1 MKKFFLTLSFL
12 NILWAQFSDPA
23 KFTVNIEDVNQGEVA
38 IVDVSAELDFT
49 WRIYAVYDVPEGPSS
64 TKFII
69 ESDIVNKSGKVI
81 EPEPIEKFDEGF
93 DNITKYHEG
102 TPQFSI
108 PLELKDNLPN
118 GTYNIDVI
126 IDYQV
131 CNNSLCYPPNLITKT
146 ATFDIKS
153 GPIRS
158 DFVFENFDFDKDS
171 ILAIADNNIS
181 SFLILAMTMGFLAL
195 LTPCVFPMIPITIS
209 FFLKRGEDKNTSP
222 VKGALV
228 YMFGIIMT
236 FTLLGMLLAIFL
248 GASGATQLA
257 SNPYVNLFIAF
268 LFIYFAFSLF
278 GFYEIEL
285 PQSLKRFSLQREN
298 SEGYAGILFM
308 ALTFTLTSFT
318 CTVAFMGLI
327 LVAASQGQWFWPII
341 GMLIFS
347 LAFASPFF
355 FLALF
360 PHYLTK
366 MPQSGGWLNSVKVI
380 MGFLEIAAAFKFI
393 SNTDL
398 VWQWDIFTYEAVLTC
413 WAIIMALCAFY
424 ILGYIRFKNDS
435 KVTFSYQRE
444 LLIGVIGLL
453 IVLYYQWSWITFPSS
468 AKELVSYWGMMNT
481 YIPLFY
487 IGAVMAVYGL
497 KSYGRIL
504 VSIIFLF
511 LSLYLLSG
519 NFGYNI
525 NGTIESYLPP
535 KKIKSNLKW
544 INSLDDAFIIAN
556 EENKNIFID
565 FTGVTCTNCRWME
578 TNIFSINSVEELM
591 SEYVLVSLYTDAG
604 EGYLEKREYQINR
617 FETAALPYY
626 VILDSNDKVLS
637 EFPGLT
643 RNVEEFKNFLKT
655 GLNN

>member
-1 MKKFFLTLSFL
+1 MKKIIP
-12 NILWAQFSDPA
+12 ILAYFSILFGQQFSDPVEF
-23 KFTVNIEDVNQGEVA
+23 KFSIDNTNQGEVVVLEVEA
-38 IVDVSAELDFT
+38 NIEDE
-49 WRIYAVYDVPEGPSS
+49 WHIYAIYDVPEGPKP
-64 TKFII
+64 TVIRI
-69 ESDIVNKSGKVI
+69 ESDQIVKIGRII
-81 EPEPIEKFDEGF
+81 EPDPIVTYDEGF

-102 TPQFSI
+102 NPIFRVPI
-108 PLELKDNLPN
+108 
-118 GTYNIDVI
+118 I
-126 IDYQV
+126 IDKNLSNGVYSFDVTVEYQV
-131 CNNSLCYPPNLITKT
+131 CTGNLCYPPNEYIDNISFTLQSGTIREDFKT
-146 ATFDIKS
+146 DK
-153 GPIRS
+153 
-158 DFVFENFDFDKDS
+158 FDFSKDS
-171 ILAIADNNIS
+171 ILDITDNKIG
-181 SFLILAMTMGFLAL
+181 SFLLLALSMGFLAL

-228 YMFGIIMT
+228 YMLGIVMT

-366 MPQSGGWLNSVKVI
+366 MPQSGGWLNSVKVT

-398 VWQWDIFTYEAVLTC
+398 VWQWDIFTYEVVLTC
-413 WAIIMALCAFY
+413 WAIIMALCAVY

-435 KVTFSYQRE
+435 KVAFSYQRS
-444 LLIGVIGLL
+444 LLSI
-453 IVLYYQWSWITFPSS
+453 
-468 AKELVSYWGMMNT
+468 
-481 YIPLFY
+481 LF
-487 IGAVMAVYGL
+487 L
-497 KSYGRIL
+497 S
-504 VSIIFLF
+504 

-535 KKIKSNLKW
+535 KKVKSNLNW
-544 INSLDDAFIIAN
+544 IHSLDNAFIIAN
-556 EENKNIFID
+556 EEDKKIFID

-578 TNIFSINSVEELM
+578 TNVFAEQSVEDLM
-591 SEYVLVSLYTDAG
+591 SQFTLVSLYTDAG
-604 EGYLEKREYQINR
+604 DNYLEKRDYQISR
-617 FETAALPYY
+617 FKTAALPYY
-626 VILDSNDKVLS
+626 VILDKNDLVID
-637 EFPGLT
+637 EFPGMT
-643 RNVEEFKNFLKT
+643 RDIEQFKNFLEK
-655 GLNN
+655 GLN

>member
-1 MKKFFLTLSFL
+1 MKKIIP
-12 NILWAQFSDPA
+12 ILAYFSILLGQQFSDPVEF
-23 KFTVNIEDVNQGEVA
+23 KFSIDNTNQGEVVVLEVEA
-38 IVDVSAELDFT
+38 SIEDE
-49 WRIYAVYDVPEGPSS
+49 WHIYAIYDVPEGPKS
-64 TKFII
+64 TVIRI
-69 ESDIVNKSGKVI
+69 ESDQIVKIGRVI
-81 EPEPIEKFDEGF
+81 EPDPIVTYDEGF

-102 TPQFSI
+102 NPIFRVPI
-108 PLELKDNLPN
+108 
-118 GTYNIDVI
+118 I
-126 IDYQV
+126 IDKNLSNGVYSFDATVEYQV
-131 CNNSLCYPPNLITKT
+131 CTGNLCYPPNEYSDNISFTLQSGTIREDFKT
-146 ATFDIKS
+146 DK
-153 GPIRS
+153 
-158 DFVFENFDFDKDS
+158 FDFSKDS
-171 ILAIADNNIS
+171 ILGITDNKIG
-181 SFLILAMTMGFLAL
+181 SFLLLALSMGFLAL

-222 VKGALV
+222 IKGALV
-228 YMFGIIMT
+228 YMLGIVMT

-366 MPQSGGWLNSVKVI
+366 MPQSGGWLNSVKVT

-398 VWQWDIFTYEAVLTC
+398 VWQWDIFTYEVVLTC
-413 WAIIMALCAFY
+413 WAIIMALCAVY

-435 KVTFSYQRE
+435 KVAFSYQRS
-444 LLIGVIGLL
+444 
-453 IVLYYQWSWITFPSS
+453 VL
-468 AKELVSYWGMMNT
+468 
-481 YIPLFY
+481 
-487 IGAVMAVYGL
+487 
-497 KSYGRIL
+497 
-504 VSIIFLF
+504 SISF
-511 LSLYLLSG
+511 LSLSFYLLSG

-535 KKIKSNLKW
+535 KKVKSNLNW
-544 INSLDDAFIIAN
+544 IHSLDDAFIIAN
-556 EENKNIFID
+556 EENKKIFID

-578 TNIFSINSVEELM
+578 TNVFAEQSVEDIM
-591 SEYVLVSLYTDAG
+591 SQFILVSLYTDAG
-604 EGYLEKREYQINR
+604 DNYLEKRDYQISR
-617 FETAALPYY
+617 FKTAALPYY
-626 VILDSNDKVLS
+626 VILDKNDLVID
-637 EFPGLT
+637 EFPGMT
-643 RNVEEFKNFLKT
+643 RDIEQFKAFLEN
-655 GLNN
+655 GLN

>member
-1 MKKFFLTLSFL
+1 MKKIIP
-12 NILWAQFSDPA
+12 ILAYFSILFGQQFSDPVEF
-23 KFTVNIEDVNQGEVA
+23 KFSIDNTNQGEVVVLEVEA
-38 IVDVSAELDFT
+38 NIEDE
-49 WRIYAVYDVPEGPSS
+49 WHIYAIYDVPEGPKP
-64 TKFII
+64 TVIRI
-69 ESDIVNKSGKVI
+69 ESDQIVKIGRII
-81 EPEPIEKFDEGF
+81 EPDPIVTYDEGF

-102 TPQFSI
+102 NPIFRVPI
-108 PLELKDNLPN
+108 
-118 GTYNIDVI
+118 I
-126 IDYQV
+126 IDKNLSNGVYSFDVTVEYQV
-131 CNNSLCYPPNLITKT
+131 CTGNLCYPPNEYIDNISFTLQ
-146 ATFDIKS
+146 S
-153 GPIRS
+153 GTIR
-158 DFVFENFDFDKDS
+158 ENFKTDKFDFSKDS
-171 ILAIADNNIS
+171 ILDITDNKIG
-181 SFLILAMTMGFLAL
+181 SFLLLALSMGFLAL

-228 YMFGIIMT
+228 YMLGIVMT

-366 MPQSGGWLNSVKVI
+366 MPQSGGWLNSVKVT

-398 VWQWDIFTYEAVLTC
+398 VWQWDIFTYEVVLTC
-413 WAIIMALCAFY
+413 WAIIMALCAVY

-435 KVTFSYQRE
+435 KVAFSYQRS
-444 LLIGVIGLL
+444 LLSI
-453 IVLYYQWSWITFPSS
+453 
-468 AKELVSYWGMMNT
+468 
-481 YIPLFY
+481 LF
-487 IGAVMAVYGL
+487 L
-497 KSYGRIL
+497 S
-504 VSIIFLF
+504 

-535 KKIKSNLKW
+535 KKVKSNLNW
-544 INSLDDAFIIAN
+544 IHSLDNAFIIAN
-556 EENKNIFID
+556 EENKKIFID

-578 TNIFSINSVEELM
+578 TNVFAEQSVEDIM
-591 SEYVLVSLYTDAG
+591 SQFILVSLYTDAG
-604 EGYLEKREYQINR
+604 DNYLEKRDYQISR
-617 FETAALPYY
+617 FKTAALPYY
-626 VILDSNDKVLS
+626 VILDKNDLVID
-637 EFPGLT
+637 EFPGMT
-643 RNVEEFKNFLKT
+643 RDIEQFKAFLEN
-655 GLNN
+655 GLN

>member
-1 MKKFFLTLSFL
+1 MKKIIP
-12 NILWAQFSDPA
+12 ILAYFSILLGQQFSDPVEF
-23 KFTVNIEDVNQGEVA
+23 KFSIDNTNQGEVVVLEVEA
-38 IVDVSAELDFT
+38 SIEDE
-49 WRIYAVYDVPEGPSS
+49 WHIYAIYDVPEGPKS
-64 TKFII
+64 TVIRI
-69 ESDIVNKSGKVI
+69 ESDQIVKIGRVI
-81 EPEPIEKFDEGF
+81 EPDPIVTYDEGF

-102 TPQFSI
+102 NPIFRVPI
-108 PLELKDNLPN
+108 
-118 GTYNIDVI
+118 I
-126 IDYQV
+126 IDKNLSNGVYSFDATVEYQV
-131 CNNSLCYPPNLITKT
+131 CTGNLCYPPNEYSDNISFTLQSGTIREDFKT
-146 ATFDIKS
+146 DK
-153 GPIRS
+153 
-158 DFVFENFDFDKDS
+158 FDFSKDS
-171 ILAIADNNIS
+171 ILGITDNKIG
-181 SFLILAMTMGFLAL
+181 SFLLLALSMGFLAL

-222 VKGALV
+222 IKGALV
-228 YMFGIIMT
+228 YMLGIVMT

-366 MPQSGGWLNSVKVI
+366 MPQSGGWLNSVKVT

-398 VWQWDIFTYEAVLTC
+398 VWQWDIFTYEVVLTC
-413 WAIIMALCAFY
+413 WAIIMALCAVY

-435 KVTFSYQRE
+435 KVAFSYQRS
-444 LLIGVIGLL
+444 
-453 IVLYYQWSWITFPSS
+453 VLSI
-468 AKELVSYWGMMNT
+468 
-481 YIPLFY
+481 LF
-487 IGAVMAVYGL
+487 L
-497 KSYGRIL
+497 S
-504 VSIIFLF
+504 

-535 KKIKSNLKW
+535 KKVKSNLNW
-544 INSLDDAFIIAN
+544 IHSLDDAFIIAN
-556 EENKNIFID
+556 EENKKIFID

-578 TNIFSINSVEELM
+578 TNVFAEQSVEDIM
-591 SEYVLVSLYTDAG
+591 SQFILVSLYTDAG
-604 EGYLEKREYQINR
+604 DNYLEKRDYQISR
-617 FETAALPYY
+617 FKTAALPYY
-626 VILDSNDKVLS
+626 VILDKNDLVID
-637 EFPGLT
+637 EFPGMT
-643 RNVEEFKNFLKT
+643 RDIEQFKAFLEN
-655 GLNN
+655 GLN

>member
-23 KFTVNIEDVNQGEVA
+23 QFTVNIDDVNQGEVA
-38 IVDVSAELDFT
+38 IVDVNAELDFK

-69 ESDIVNKSGKVI
+69 ESDIVNKSGRVI

-93 DNITKYHEG
+93 GNITKYHEG

-108 PLELKDNLPN
+108 PLELKNNLPN

-131 CNNSLCYPPNLITKT
+131 CNNSLCYPPNQITKT
-146 ATFDIKS
+146 ASFDIKS

-181 SFLILAMTMGFLAL
+181 SFLILAMTMGFFAL

-285 PQSLKRFSLQREN
+285 PESFKRFSLQREN

-355 FLALF
+355 LLALF

-398 VWQWDIFTYEAVLTC
+398 VWQWDIFTYEVVLTC
-413 WAIIMALCAFY
+413 WSIIMALCAFY
-424 ILGYIRFKNDS
+424 ILGFIRFKNDS
-435 KVTFSYQRE
+435 KVVFSYQKLNSFPISIQHYILKF
-444 LLIGVIGLL
+444 LLSI
-453 IVLYYQWSWITFPSS
+453 
-468 AKELVSYWGMMNT
+468 
-481 YIPLFY
+481 LF
-487 IGAVMAVYGL
+487 L
-497 KSYGRIL
+497 N
-504 VSIIFLF
+504 

-519 NFGYNI
+519 SFGYNI
-525 NGTIESYLPP
+525 NGNIESYLPP
-535 KKIKSNLKW
+535 KKVKSNLNW

-556 EENKNIFID
+556 EENKKIFID

-617 FETAALPYY
+617 FKTAALPYY

-643 RNVEEFKNFLKT
+643 RNVEEFKDFLKT

>member
-23 KFTVNIEDVNQGEVA
+23 QFTVNIDDVNQGEVA
-38 IVDVSAELDFT
+38 IIDVNAELDFT

-69 ESDIVNKSGKVI
+69 ESDIVNKSGRVI

-93 DNITKYHEG
+93 GNITKYHEG

-108 PLELKDNLPN
+108 PLELKDDLPN
-118 GTYNIDVI
+118 GTYSVDVI

-131 CNNSLCYPPNLITKT
+131 CNNSLCYPPNQITKT

-181 SFLILAMTMGFLAL
+181 SFLVLAMSMGFLAL

-209 FFLKRGEDKNTSP
+209 FFMHRSENTNSSP
-222 VKGALV
+222 VKSATV
-228 YMFGIIMT
+228 YMLGIVLT
-236 FTLLGMLLAIFL
+236 FTFLGMMLAILL
-248 GASGATQLA
+248 GASGANQLA
-257 SNPYVNLFIAF
+257 ANPIVNMFIAF
-268 LFIYFAFSLF
+268 LFIYFAMSLF
-278 GFYEIEL
+278 GFYEIEI
-285 PQSLKRFSLQREN
+285 PESLRRLSLQKEN
-298 SEGYAGILFM
+298 SEGYVGILFM

-318 CTVAFMGLI
+318 CTVQFMGLI
-327 LVAASQGQWFWPII
+327 LVAASQGEWFWPII

-366 MPQSGGWLNSVKVI
+366 LPQSGGWLNSVKVV
-380 MGFLEIAAAFKFI
+380 MGFLELAAAFKFI

-398 VWQWDIFTYEAVLTC
+398 VWNWNIFTYEVVLYL
-413 WAIIMALCAFY
+413 WALIMLLTGLY
-424 ILGYIRFKNDS
+424 IFGLIKFKNDS
-435 KVTFSYQRE
+435 PVTFSIQRS
-444 LLIGVIGLL
+444 LFALAFIFFG
-453 IVLYYQWSWITFPSS
+453 
-468 AKELVSYWGMMNT
+468 T
-481 YIPLFY
+481 YL
-487 IGAVMAVYGL
+487 AA
-497 KSYGRIL
+497 
-504 VSIIFLF
+504 
-511 LSLYLLSG
+511 G
-519 NFGYNI
+519 NHGYDI
-525 NGTIESYLPP
+525 NGNIKSYLPP
-535 KKIKSNLKW
+535 KKYQSNLVW
-544 INSLDDAFIIAN
+544 NNNLDDAFIIAA
-556 EENKNIFID
+556 EQNKNIFID

-643 RNVEEFKNFLKT
+643 RNVEEFKDFLKT

>member
-1 MKKFFLTLSFL
+1 MKKIIP
-12 NILWAQFSDPA
+12 ILAYFSILFGQQFSDPVEF
-23 KFTVNIEDVNQGEVA
+23 KFSIDNTNQGEVVVLEVEA
-38 IVDVSAELDFT
+38 NIEDE
-49 WRIYAVYDVPEGPSS
+49 WHIYAIYDVPEGPKP
-64 TKFII
+64 TVIRI
-69 ESDIVNKSGKVI
+69 ESDQIVKIGRII
-81 EPEPIEKFDEGF
+81 EPDPIVTYDEGF

-102 TPQFSI
+102 NPIFRVPI
-108 PLELKDNLPN
+108 
-118 GTYNIDVI
+118 I
-126 IDYQV
+126 IDKNLSNGVYSFDVTVEYQV
-131 CNNSLCYPPNLITKT
+131 CTGNLCYPPNEYIDNISFTLQSGTIREDFKT
-146 ATFDIKS
+146 DK
-153 GPIRS
+153 
-158 DFVFENFDFDKDS
+158 FDFSKDS
-171 ILAIADNNIS
+171 ILDITDNKIG
-181 SFLILAMTMGFLAL
+181 SFLLLALSMGFLAL

-228 YMFGIIMT
+228 YMLGIVMT

-366 MPQSGGWLNSVKVI
+366 MPQSGGWLNSVKVT

-398 VWQWDIFTYEAVLTC
+398 VWQWDIFTYEVVLTC
-413 WAIIMALCAFY
+413 WAIIMALCAVY

-435 KVTFSYQRE
+435 KVAFSYQRS
-444 LLIGVIGLL
+444 LLSI
-453 IVLYYQWSWITFPSS
+453 
-468 AKELVSYWGMMNT
+468 
-481 YIPLFY
+481 LF
-487 IGAVMAVYGL
+487 L
-497 KSYGRIL
+497 S
-504 VSIIFLF
+504 

-535 KKIKSNLKW
+535 KKVKSNLNW
-544 INSLDDAFIIAN
+544 IHSLDNAFIIAN
-556 EENKNIFID
+556 EENKKIFID

-578 TNIFSINSVEELM
+578 TNVFAEQSVEDIM
-591 SEYVLVSLYTDAG
+591 SQFILVSLYTDAG
-604 EGYLEKREYQINR
+604 DNYLEKRDYQISR
-617 FETAALPYY
+617 FKTAALPYY
-626 VILDSNDKVLS
+626 VILDKNDLVID
-637 EFPGLT
+637 EFPGMT
-643 RNVEEFKNFLKT
+643 RDIEQFKAFLEN
-655 GLNN
+655 GLN

>member
-23 KFTVNIEDVNQGEVA
+23 QFTVNIDDVNQGEVA
-38 IVDVSAELDFT
+38 IIDVNAELDFT

-69 ESDIVNKSGKVI
+69 ESDIVNKSGRVI

-93 DNITKYHEG
+93 GNITKYHEG

-108 PLELKDNLPN
+108 PLELKDDLPN
-118 GTYNIDVI
+118 GTYNVDVI

-131 CNNSLCYPPNLITKT
+131 CNNSLCYPPNQITKT

-181 SFLILAMTMGFLAL
+181 SFLVLAMSMGFLAL

-209 FFLKRGEDKNTSP
+209 FFMHRSENTNSSP
-222 VKGALV
+222 VKSATV
-228 YMFGIIMT
+228 YMLGIVLT
-236 FTLLGMLLAIFL
+236 FTFLGMMLAILL
-248 GASGATQLA
+248 GASGANQLA
-257 SNPYVNLFIAF
+257 ANPIVNMFIAF
-268 LFIYFAFSLF
+268 LFIYFAMSLF
-278 GFYEIEL
+278 GFYEIEI
-285 PQSLKRFSLQREN
+285 PESLRRLSLQKEN
-298 SEGYAGILFM
+298 SEGYVGILFM

-318 CTVAFMGLI
+318 CTVQFMGLI
-327 LVAASQGQWFWPII
+327 LVAASHGEWFWPII

-366 MPQSGGWLNSVKVI
+366 LPQSGGWLNSVKVV
-380 MGFLEIAAAFKFI
+380 MGFLELAAAFKFI

-398 VWQWDIFTYEAVLTC
+398 VWNWNIFTYEVVLYL
-413 WAIIMALCAFY
+413 WALIMLLTGLY
-424 ILGYIRFKNDS
+424 IFGLIKFKNDS
-435 KVTFSYQRE
+435 PVTFSIQRS
-444 LLIGVIGLL
+444 LFALAFIFFG
-453 IVLYYQWSWITFPSS
+453 
-468 AKELVSYWGMMNT
+468 T
-481 YIPLFY
+481 YL
-487 IGAVMAVYGL
+487 AA
-497 KSYGRIL
+497 
-504 VSIIFLF
+504 
-511 LSLYLLSG
+511 G
-519 NFGYNI
+519 NHGYDI
-525 NGTIESYLPP
+525 NGNIKSYLPP
-535 KKIKSNLKW
+535 KKYQSNLVW
-544 INSLDDAFIIAN
+544 NNNLDDAFIIAA
-556 EENKNIFID
+556 EQNKNIFID

-643 RNVEEFKNFLKT
+643 RNVEEFKDFLKT

>member
-1 MKKFFLTLSFL
+1 MKKIIP
-12 NILWAQFSDPA
+12 ILAYFSILFGQFSDPVEF
-23 KFTVNIEDVNQGEVA
+23 KFNIDSANQGEVVVLEVQA
-38 IVDVSAELDFT
+38 NIEDE
-49 WRIYAVYDVPEGPSS
+49 WHIYAIYDVPEGPKPTVIQVKSDQIVK
-64 TKFII
+64 TGRII
-69 ESDIVNKSGKVI
+69 EPDPIVTY
-81 EPEPIEKFDEGF
+81 DEGF

-102 TPQFSI
+102 NPIFRVPI
-108 PLELKDNLPN
+108 VIDKNLSN
-118 GTYNIDVI
+118 GVYSFDVTVE
-126 IDYQV
+126 YQV
-131 CNNSLCYPPNLITKT
+131 CTGNLCYPPNEYSDNVSFTLQSGTIREDFKT
-146 ATFDIKS
+146 DK
-153 GPIRS
+153 
-158 DFVFENFDFDKDS
+158 FDFSKDS
-171 ILAIADNNIS
+171 ILDIADNKIG
-181 SFLILAMTMGFLAL
+181 SFLLLALSMGFLAL

-228 YMFGIIMT
+228 YMLGIVMT

-366 MPQSGGWLNSVKVI
+366 MPQSGGWLNSVKVT

-398 VWQWDIFTYEAVLTC
+398 VWQWDIFTYEVVLTC
-413 WAIIMALCAFY
+413 WAIIMALCAVY

-435 KVTFSYQRE
+435 KVAFSYQRS
-444 LLIGVIGLL
+444 LL
-453 IVLYYQWSWITFPSS
+453 
-468 AKELVSYWGMMNT
+468 
-481 YIPLFY
+481 
-487 IGAVMAVYGL
+487 
-497 KSYGRIL
+497 
-504 VSIIFLF
+504 SILF
-511 LSLYLLSG
+511 LSLSFYLLSG

-535 KKIKSNLKW
+535 KKMKSNLNW
-544 INSLDDAFIIAN
+544 IHSLDNAFIIAN
-556 EENKNIFID
+556 EEDKKIFID

-578 TNIFSINSVEELM
+578 TNVFAEKSVEDLM
-591 SEYVLVSLYTDAG
+591 SQFILVSLYTDAG
-604 EGYLEKREYQINR
+604 DNYLEKRDYQISR
-617 FETAALPYY
+617 FKTAALPYY
-626 VILDSNDKVLS
+626 VILDKNDLVID
-637 EFPGLT
+637 EFPGMT
-643 RNVEEFKNFLKT
+643 RDIEQFKAFLEK
-655 GLNN
+655 GLN

>member
-23 KFTVNIEDVNQGEVA
+23 QFTVNIEDVNQGEVA
-38 IVDVSAELDFT
+38 IIDVSAELDFT

-69 ESDIVNKSGKVI
+69 ESDIVNKSGRII
-81 EPEPIEKFDEGF
+81 EPEPTEKFDEGF
-93 DNITKYHEG
+93 GNITKYHEG

-108 PLELKDNLPN
+108 PLELKDDLPN
-118 GTYNIDVI
+118 GTYSVDVI

-131 CNNSLCYPPNLITKT
+131 CNNSLCYPPNQITKT

-181 SFLILAMTMGFLAL
+181 SFLVLAMSMGFLAL

-209 FFLKRGEDKNTSP
+209 FFMHRSENTNSSP
-222 VKGALV
+222 VKSATV
-228 YMFGIIMT
+228 YMLGIVLT
-236 FTLLGMLLAIFL
+236 FTFLGMILAILL
-248 GASGATQLA
+248 GASGANQLA
-257 SNPYVNLFIAF
+257 ANPIVNMLIAF
-268 LFIYFAFSLF
+268 LFIYFAMSLF
-278 GFYEIEL
+278 GFYEIEI
-285 PQSLKRFSLQREN
+285 PESLRRLSLQKEN
-298 SEGYAGILFM
+298 SEGYVGILFM

-318 CTVAFMGLI
+318 CTVQFMGLI
-327 LVAASQGQWFWPII
+327 LVAASQGEWFWPII

-366 MPQSGGWLNSVKVI
+366 LPQSGGWLNSVKVV
-380 MGFLEIAAAFKFI
+380 MGFLELAAAFKFI

-398 VWQWDIFTYEAVLTC
+398 VWNWNIFTYEVVLYL
-413 WAIIMALCAFY
+413 WALIMLLTGLY
-424 ILGYIRFKNDS
+424 IFGLIKFKNDS
-435 KVTFSYQRE
+435 PVTFSIQRS
-444 LLIGVIGLL
+444 LFALAFIFFG
-453 IVLYYQWSWITFPSS
+453 
-468 AKELVSYWGMMNT
+468 T
-481 YIPLFY
+481 YL
-487 IGAVMAVYGL
+487 AA
-497 KSYGRIL
+497 
-504 VSIIFLF
+504 
-511 LSLYLLSG
+511 G
-519 NFGYNI
+519 NHGYDI
-525 NGTIESYLPP
+525 NGNIKSYLPP
-535 KKIKSNLKW
+535 KKYQSNLVW
-544 INSLDDAFIIAN
+544 NNNLDDAFIIAA
-556 EENKNIFID
+556 EQNKNIFID

-643 RNVEEFKNFLKT
+643 RNVEEFKDFLKT

>member
-23 KFTVNIEDVNQGEVA
+23 QFTVSIDDVNQGEVA
-38 IVDVSAELDFT
+38 IIDVNAELDFT

-69 ESDIVNKSGKVI
+69 ESDIVNKSGRII

-93 DNITKYHEG
+93 GNITKYHEG
-102 TPQFSI
+102 TPKFSI
-108 PLELKDNLPN
+108 PLELKDDLPN
-118 GTYNIDVI
+118 GVYNVDVI

-131 CNNSLCYPPNLITKT
+131 CNNSLCYPPNQITKT
-146 ATFDIKS
+146 ATFSIKS

-158 DFVFENFDFDKDS
+158 DFVFENFDFDKES

-181 SFLILAMTMGFLAL
+181 SFLILAMSMGFLAL

-209 FFLKRGEDKNTSP
+209 FFMHRSENTNSSP
-222 VKGALV
+222 VKSATV
-228 YMFGIIMT
+228 YMLGIVLT
-236 FTLLGMLLAIFL
+236 FTFLGMMLAILL
-248 GASGATQLA
+248 GASGANQLA
-257 SNPYVNLFIAF
+257 ANPIVNMFIAF
-268 LFIYFAFSLF
+268 LFIYFAMSLF
-278 GFYEIEL
+278 GFYEIEI
-285 PQSLKRFSLQREN
+285 PESLRRLSLQKEN
-298 SEGYAGILFM
+298 SEGYVGILFM

-318 CTVAFMGLI
+318 CTVQFMGLI
-327 LVAASQGQWFWPII
+327 LVAASQGEWFWPII

-366 MPQSGGWLNSVKVI
+366 LPQSGGWLNSVKVV
-380 MGFLEIAAAFKFI
+380 MGFLELAAAFKFI

-398 VWQWDIFTYEAVLTC
+398 VWNWNIFTYEVVLYL
-413 WAIIMALCAFY
+413 WALIMLLTGLY
-424 ILGYIRFKNDS
+424 IFGLIKFKNDS
-435 KVTFSYQRE
+435 PVTFSIQRS
-444 LLIGVIGLL
+444 LFALSFILFG
-453 IVLYYQWSWITFPSS
+453 
-468 AKELVSYWGMMNT
+468 T
-481 YIPLFY
+481 YL
-487 IGAVMAVYGL
+487 AA
-497 KSYGRIL
+497 
-504 VSIIFLF
+504 
-511 LSLYLLSG
+511 G
-519 NFGYNI
+519 NHGFDI
-525 NGTIESYLPP
+525 NGNIKSYLPP
-535 KKIKSNLKW
+535 KKYQSNLVW
-544 INSLDDAFIIAN
+544 NNNLDDVFIIAK
-556 EENKNIFID
+556 EQNKNIFID

-626 VILDSNDKVLS
+626 VILDNNDKVLS

-643 RNVEEFKNFLKT
+643 RNVEEFKDFLKT

>member
-23 KFTVNIEDVNQGEVA
+23 KFTVNIDDVNQGEVA
-38 IVDVSAELDFT
+38 IIDVNAELDFT

-69 ESDIVNKSGKVI
+69 ESDIVNKSGRVI

-93 DNITKYHEG
+93 GNITKYHEG

-108 PLELKDNLPN
+108 PLELKDDLPN
-118 GTYNIDVI
+118 GTYSIDVI

-131 CNNSLCYPPNLITKT
+131 CNNSLCYPPNQITKT

-181 SFLILAMTMGFLAL
+181 SFLVLAMSMGFLAL

-209 FFLKRGEDKNTSP
+209 FFMHRSENTNSSP
-222 VKGALV
+222 VKSATV
-228 YMFGIIMT
+228 YMLGIVLT
-236 FTLLGMLLAIFL
+236 FTFLGMMLAILL
-248 GASGATQLA
+248 GASGANQLA
-257 SNPYVNLFIAF
+257 ANPIVNMFIAF
-268 LFIYFAFSLF
+268 LFIYFAMSLF
-278 GFYEIEL
+278 GFYEIEI
-285 PQSLKRFSLQREN
+285 PESLRRLSLQKEN
-298 SEGYAGILFM
+298 SEGYVGILFM

-318 CTVAFMGLI
+318 CTVQFMGLI
-327 LVAASQGQWFWPII
+327 LVAASQGEWFWPII

-366 MPQSGGWLNSVKVI
+366 LPQSGGWLNSVKVV
-380 MGFLEIAAAFKFI
+380 MGFLELAAAFKFI

-398 VWQWDIFTYEAVLTC
+398 VWNWNIFTYEVVLYL
-413 WAIIMALCAFY
+413 WALIMLLTGLY
-424 ILGYIRFKNDS
+424 IFGLIKFKNDS
-435 KVTFSYQRE
+435 PVTFSIQRS
-444 LLIGVIGLL
+444 LFALAFIFFG
-453 IVLYYQWSWITFPSS
+453 
-468 AKELVSYWGMMNT
+468 T
-481 YIPLFY
+481 YL
-487 IGAVMAVYGL
+487 AA
-497 KSYGRIL
+497 
-504 VSIIFLF
+504 
-511 LSLYLLSG
+511 G
-519 NFGYNI
+519 NHGYDI
-525 NGTIESYLPP
+525 NGNIKSYLPP
-535 KKIKSNLKW
+535 KKYQSNLVW
-544 INSLDDAFIIAN
+544 NNNLDDAFIIAA
-556 EENKNIFID
+556 EQNKNIFID

-643 RNVEEFKNFLKT
+643 RNVEEFKDFLKT

>member
-23 KFTVNIEDVNQGEVA
+23 QFSVNIDDVNQGEVA
-38 IVDVSAELDFT
+38 IIDVNAELDFT

-69 ESDIVNKSGKVI
+69 ESDIVNKSGRVI

-93 DNITKYHEG
+93 GNITKYHEG

-118 GTYNIDVI
+118 GTYNVDVI

-131 CNNSLCYPPNLITKT
+131 CNNSLCYPPNQITKT

-181 SFLILAMTMGFLAL
+181 SFLVLAMSMGFLAL

-209 FFLKRGEDKNTSP
+209 FFMHRSENTNSSP
-222 VKGALV
+222 VKSATV
-228 YMFGIIMT
+228 YMLGIVLT
-236 FTLLGMLLAIFL
+236 FTFLGMMLAILL
-248 GASGATQLA
+248 GASGANQLA
-257 SNPYVNLFIAF
+257 ANPIVNMFIAF
-268 LFIYFAFSLF
+268 LFIYFAMSLF
-278 GFYEIEL
+278 GFYEIEI
-285 PQSLKRFSLQREN
+285 PESLRRLSLQKEN
-298 SEGYAGILFM
+298 SEGYVGILFM

-318 CTVAFMGLI
+318 CTVQFMGLI
-327 LVAASQGQWFWPII
+327 LVAASQGEWFWPII

-366 MPQSGGWLNSVKVI
+366 LPQSGGWLNSVKVV
-380 MGFLEIAAAFKFI
+380 MGFLELAAAFKFI

-398 VWQWDIFTYEAVLTC
+398 VWNWNIFTYEVVLYL
-413 WAIIMALCAFY
+413 WALIMLLTGLY
-424 ILGYIRFKNDS
+424 IFGLIKFKNDS
-435 KVTFSYQRE
+435 PVTFSIQRS
-444 LLIGVIGLL
+444 LFALAFIFFG
-453 IVLYYQWSWITFPSS
+453 
-468 AKELVSYWGMMNT
+468 T
-481 YIPLFY
+481 YL
-487 IGAVMAVYGL
+487 AA
-497 KSYGRIL
+497 
-504 VSIIFLF
+504 
-511 LSLYLLSG
+511 G
-519 NFGYNI
+519 NHGYDI
-525 NGTIESYLPP
+525 NGNIKSYLPP
-535 KKIKSNLKW
+535 KKYQSNLVW
-544 INSLDDAFIIAN
+544 NNNLDDAFIIAA
-556 EENKNIFID
+556 EQNKNIFID

>member
-1 MKKFFLTLSFL
+1 MKKIIP
-12 NILWAQFSDPA
+12 ILAYFSILLGQQFSDPVEF
-23 KFTVNIEDVNQGEVA
+23 KFSIDNTNQGEVVVLEVEA
-38 IVDVSAELDFT
+38 NIEDE
-49 WRIYAVYDVPEGPSS
+49 WHIYAIYDVPEGPKP
-64 TKFII
+64 TVIRI
-69 ESDIVNKSGKVI
+69 ESDQIVKIGRII
-81 EPEPIEKFDEGF
+81 EPDPIVTYDEGF

-102 TPQFSI
+102 NPIFRVPI
-108 PLELKDNLPN
+108 
-118 GTYNIDVI
+118 I
-126 IDYQV
+126 IDKNLSNGVYSFDVTVEYQV
-131 CNNSLCYPPNLITKT
+131 CTGNLCYPPNEYSDNISFTLQSGTIREDFKT
-146 ATFDIKS
+146 DK
-153 GPIRS
+153 
-158 DFVFENFDFDKDS
+158 FDFSKDS
-171 ILAIADNNIS
+171 ILGITDNKIG
-181 SFLILAMTMGFLAL
+181 SFLLLALSMGFLAL

-222 VKGALV
+222 IKGALV
-228 YMFGIIMT
+228 YMLGIVMT

-366 MPQSGGWLNSVKVI
+366 MPQSGGWLNSVKVT

-398 VWQWDIFTYEAVLTC
+398 VWQWDIFTYEVVLTC
-413 WAIIMALCAFY
+413 WAIIMALCAVY

-435 KVTFSYQRE
+435 KVAFSYQRS
-444 LLIGVIGLL
+444 LL
-453 IVLYYQWSWITFPSS
+453 
-468 AKELVSYWGMMNT
+468 
-481 YIPLFY
+481 
-487 IGAVMAVYGL
+487 
-497 KSYGRIL
+497 
-504 VSIIFLF
+504 SILF
-511 LSLYLLSG
+511 LSLSFYLLSG

-535 KKIKSNLKW
+535 KKVKSNLNW
-544 INSLDDAFIIAN
+544 IHSLDDAFIIAN
-556 EENKNIFID
+556 EENKKIFID

-578 TNIFSINSVEELM
+578 TNVFAEQSVEDIM
-591 SEYVLVSLYTDAG
+591 SQFILVSLYTDAG
-604 EGYLEKREYQINR
+604 DNYLEKRDYQISR
-617 FETAALPYY
+617 FKTAALPYY
-626 VILDSNDKVLS
+626 VILDKNDLVID
-637 EFPGLT
+637 EFPGMT
-643 RNVEEFKNFLKT
+643 RDIEQFKTFLEN
-655 GLNN
+655 GLN

>member
-23 KFTVNIEDVNQGEVA
+23 QFTVSIDDVNQGEVA
-38 IVDVSAELDFT
+38 IIDVNAELDFT

-69 ESDIVNKSGKVI
+69 ESDIVNKSGRII

-93 DNITKYHEG
+93 GNITKYHEG
-102 TPQFSI
+102 TPKFSI
-108 PLELKDNLPN
+108 PLELKDDLPN
-118 GTYNIDVI
+118 GIYNVDVI

-131 CNNSLCYPPNLITKT
+131 CNNSLCYPPNQITKT
-146 ATFDIKS
+146 ATFSIKS

-158 DFVFENFDFDKDS
+158 DFVFENFDFDKES

-181 SFLILAMTMGFLAL
+181 SFLILAMSMGFLAL

-209 FFLKRGEDKNTSP
+209 FFMHRSENTNSSP
-222 VKGALV
+222 AKSATV
-228 YMFGIIMT
+228 YMLGIVLT
-236 FTLLGMLLAIFL
+236 FTFLGMMLAILL
-248 GASGATQLA
+248 GASGANQLA
-257 SNPYVNLFIAF
+257 ANPIVNMFIAF
-268 LFIYFAFSLF
+268 LFIYFAMSLF
-278 GFYEIEL
+278 GFYEIEI
-285 PQSLKRFSLQREN
+285 PESLRRLSLQKEN
-298 SEGYAGILFM
+298 SEGYVGILFM

-318 CTVAFMGLI
+318 CTVQFMGLI
-327 LVAASQGQWFWPII
+327 LVAASQGEWFWPII

-366 MPQSGGWLNSVKVI
+366 LPQSGGWLNSVKVV
-380 MGFLEIAAAFKFI
+380 MGFLELAAAFKFI

-398 VWQWDIFTYEAVLTC
+398 VWNWNIFTYEVVLYL
-413 WAIIMALCAFY
+413 WALIMLLTGLY
-424 ILGYIRFKNDS
+424 IFGLIKFKNDS
-435 KVTFSYQRE
+435 PVTFSIQRS
-444 LLIGVIGLL
+444 LFALSFILFG
-453 IVLYYQWSWITFPSS
+453 
-468 AKELVSYWGMMNT
+468 T
-481 YIPLFY
+481 YL
-487 IGAVMAVYGL
+487 AA
-497 KSYGRIL
+497 
-504 VSIIFLF
+504 
-511 LSLYLLSG
+511 G
-519 NFGYNI
+519 NHGYDI
-525 NGTIESYLPP
+525 NGNIKSYLPP
-535 KKIKSNLKW
+535 KKYQSNLVW
-544 INSLDDAFIIAN
+544 NNNLDDAFIIAK
-556 EENKNIFID
+556 EQNKNIFID

-626 VILDSNDKVLS
+626 VILDNNDKVLS

-643 RNVEEFKNFLKT
+643 RNVEEFKDFLKT

>member
-1 MKKFFLTLSFL
+1 MKKIIP
-12 NILWAQFSDPA
+12 ILAYFSILLGQQFSDPVEF
-23 KFTVNIEDVNQGEVA
+23 KFSIDNTNQGEVVVLEVQA
-38 IVDVSAELDFT
+38 SIEDE
-49 WRIYAVYDVPEGPSS
+49 WHIYAIYDVPEGPKS
-64 TKFII
+64 TVIRI
-69 ESDIVNKSGKVI
+69 ESDQIVKIGRVI
-81 EPEPIEKFDEGF
+81 EPDPIVTYDEGF

-102 TPQFSI
+102 NPIFRVPI
-108 PLELKDNLPN
+108 
-118 GTYNIDVI
+118 I
-126 IDYQV
+126 IDKNLSNGVYSFDATVEYQV
-131 CNNSLCYPPNLITKT
+131 CTGNLCYPPNEYSDNISFTLQSGTIREDFKT
-146 ATFDIKS
+146 DK
-153 GPIRS
+153 
-158 DFVFENFDFDKDS
+158 FDFSKDS
-171 ILAIADNNIS
+171 ILGITDNKIG
-181 SFLILAMTMGFLAL
+181 SFLLLALSMGFLAL

-222 VKGALV
+222 IKGALV
-228 YMFGIIMT
+228 YMFGIVMT

-366 MPQSGGWLNSVKVI
+366 MPQSGGWLNSVKVT

-398 VWQWDIFTYEAVLTC
+398 VWQWDIFTYEVVLTC
-413 WAIIMALCAFY
+413 WAIIMALCAVY

-435 KVTFSYQRE
+435 KVAFSYQRS
-444 LLIGVIGLL
+444 
-453 IVLYYQWSWITFPSS
+453 VL
-468 AKELVSYWGMMNT
+468 
-481 YIPLFY
+481 
-487 IGAVMAVYGL
+487 
-497 KSYGRIL
+497 
-504 VSIIFLF
+504 SILF
-511 LSLYLLSG
+511 LSLSFYLLSG

-535 KKIKSNLKW
+535 KKVKSNLNW
-544 INSLDDAFIIAN
+544 IHSLDDAFIIAN
-556 EENKNIFID
+556 EENKKIFID

-578 TNIFSINSVEELM
+578 TNVFAEQSVEDIM
-591 SEYVLVSLYTDAG
+591 SQFILVSLYTDAG
-604 EGYLEKREYQINR
+604 DNYLEKRDYQISQ
-617 FETAALPYY
+617 FKTAALPYY
-626 VILDSNDKVLS
+626 VILDKNDLVID
-637 EFPGLT
+637 EFPGMT
-643 RNVEEFKNFLKT
+643 RDIEQFKAFLEN
-655 GLNN
+655 GLN

>member
-1 MKKFFLTLSFL
+1 MKKIIP
-12 NILWAQFSDPA
+12 ILAYFSILFGQFSDPA
-23 KFTVNIEDVNQGEVA
+23 EFKFNIDSANQGEVVVLEVQA
-38 IVDVSAELDFT
+38 NIEDE
-49 WRIYAVYDVPEGPSS
+49 WHIYAIYDVPEGPKPTVIQVKSDQIVK
-64 TKFII
+64 TGRII
-69 ESDIVNKSGKVI
+69 EPDPIVTY
-81 EPEPIEKFDEGF
+81 DEGF

-102 TPQFSI
+102 NPIFRVPI
-108 PLELKDNLPN
+108 VIDKNLSN
-118 GTYNIDVI
+118 GVYSFDVTVE
-126 IDYQV
+126 YQV
-131 CNNSLCYPPNLITKT
+131 CTGNLCYPPNEYSDNVSFTLQSGTIREDFKT
-146 ATFDIKS
+146 DK
-153 GPIRS
+153 
-158 DFVFENFDFDKDS
+158 FDFSKDS
-171 ILAIADNNIS
+171 ILDIADNKIG
-181 SFLILAMTMGFLAL
+181 SFLLLALSMGFLAL

-228 YMFGIIMT
+228 YMLGIVMT

-366 MPQSGGWLNSVKVI
+366 MPQSGGWLNSVKVT

-398 VWQWDIFTYEAVLTC
+398 VWQWDIFTYEVVLTC
-413 WAIIMALCAFY
+413 WAIIMALCAVY

-435 KVTFSYQRE
+435 KVAFSYQRS
-444 LLIGVIGLL
+444 LL
-453 IVLYYQWSWITFPSS
+453 
-468 AKELVSYWGMMNT
+468 
-481 YIPLFY
+481 
-487 IGAVMAVYGL
+487 
-497 KSYGRIL
+497 
-504 VSIIFLF
+504 SILF
-511 LSLYLLSG
+511 LSLSFYLLSG

-535 KKIKSNLKW
+535 KKMKSNLNW
-544 INSLDDAFIIAN
+544 IHSLDNAFIIAN
-556 EENKNIFID
+556 EEDKKIFID

-578 TNIFSINSVEELM
+578 TNVFAEQSVEDIM
-591 SEYVLVSLYTDAG
+591 SQFILVSLYTDAG
-604 EGYLEKREYQINR
+604 DNYLEKRDYQISR
-617 FETAALPYY
+617 FKTAALPYY
-626 VILDSNDKVLS
+626 VILDKNDLVID
-637 EFPGLT
+637 EFPGMT
-643 RNVEEFKNFLKT
+643 RDIEQFKAFLEK
-655 GLNN
+655 GLN

>member
-1 MKKFFLTLSFL
+1 MKKIIPIIAYFS
-12 NILWAQFSDPA
+12 ILFGQFSDPA
-23 KFTVNIEDVNQGEVA
+23 EFKFNINNANQGEVVVLEVEA
-38 IVDVSAELDFT
+38 NIEDE
-49 WRIYAVYDVPEGPSS
+49 WHIYAIYDVPEGPKP
-64 TKFII
+64 TVIRI
-69 ESDIVNKSGKVI
+69 ESDQIVKTGRII
-81 EPEPIEKFDEGF
+81 EPDPIVTYDEGF

-102 TPQFSI
+102 KPIFRVPI
-108 PLELKDNLPN
+108 
-118 GTYNIDVI
+118 I
-126 IDYQV
+126 IDKNLSNGAYSFDVTVEYQV
-131 CNNSLCYPPNLITKT
+131 CTGNLCYPPNEYSDNVSFTLQSGTIREDFKT
-146 ATFDIKS
+146 DK
-153 GPIRS
+153 
-158 DFVFENFDFDKDS
+158 FDFSKDS
-171 ILAIADNNIS
+171 ILDIADNKIG
-181 SFLILAMTMGFLAL
+181 SFLLLALSMGFLAL

-228 YMFGIIMT
+228 YMLGIVMT

-366 MPQSGGWLNSVKVI
+366 MPQSGGWLNSVKVT

-398 VWQWDIFTYEAVLTC
+398 VWQWDIFTYEVVLTC
-413 WAIIMALCAFY
+413 WAIIMALCAVY

-435 KVTFSYQRE
+435 RVAFSYQR
-444 LLIGVIGLL
+444 GLL
-453 IVLYYQWSWITFPSS
+453 
-468 AKELVSYWGMMNT
+468 
-481 YIPLFY
+481 
-487 IGAVMAVYGL
+487 
-497 KSYGRIL
+497 
-504 VSIIFLF
+504 SILF
-511 LSLYLLSG
+511 LSLSFYLLSG

-535 KKIKSNLKW
+535 KKMKSNLNW
-544 INSLDDAFIIAN
+544 IHSLDNAFIIAN
-556 EENKNIFID
+556 EEDKKIFID

-578 TNIFSINSVEELM
+578 TNVFAEQSVEDLM
-591 SEYVLVSLYTDAG
+591 SQFILVSLYTDAG
-604 EGYLEKREYQINR
+604 DNYLEKRDYQISR
-617 FETAALPYY
+617 FKTAALPYY
-626 VILDSNDKVLS
+626 VILDKNDLVID
-637 EFPGLT
+637 EFPGMT
-643 RNVEEFKNFLKT
+643 RDIEQFKTFLEK
-655 GLNN
+655 GLN

>member
-1 MKKFFLTLSFL
+1 MKKIIPVLAYFS
-12 NILWAQFSDPA
+12 ILFGQFSDPVEF
-23 KFTVNIEDVNQGEVA
+23 KFNINNTNQGEVVVLEVKA
-38 IVDVSAELDFT
+38 SIEDE
-49 WRIYAVYDVPEGPSS
+49 WHIYAIYDVPEGPKP
-64 TKFII
+64 TVIRI
-69 ESDIVNKSGKVI
+69 ESDEIVKTGRVI
-81 EPEPIEKFDEGF
+81 EPDPIVTYDEGF

-102 TPQFSI
+102 NPVFRVPI
-108 PLELKDNLPN
+108 
-118 GTYNIDVI
+118 I
-126 IDYQV
+126 IDKNLSNGVYSFDVAIEYQV
-131 CNNSLCYPPNLITKT
+131 CTGNLCYPPNEYSNNVSFTLQSGTIREDFKT
-146 ATFDIKS
+146 DKFDLS
-153 GPIRS
+153 
-158 DFVFENFDFDKDS
+158 KDS
-171 ILAIADNNIS
+171 ILDIADNKIG
-181 SFLILAMTMGFLAL
+181 SFLLLALSMGFLAL

-228 YMFGIIMT
+228 YMLGIVMT
-236 FTLLGMLLAIFL
+236 FTLLGMLLAVFL

-347 LAFASPFF
+347 LSFASPFF

-366 MPQSGGWLNSVKVI
+366 MPQSGGWLNSVKVT

-398 VWQWDIFTYEAVLTC
+398 VWQWDIFTYEVVLGC
-413 WAIIMALCAFY
+413 WAIIMALCAVY

-435 KVTFSYQRE
+435 KVTFSYKRS
-444 LLIGVIGLL
+444 LL
-453 IVLYYQWSWITFPSS
+453 
-468 AKELVSYWGMMNT
+468 
-481 YIPLFY
+481 
-487 IGAVMAVYGL
+487 
-497 KSYGRIL
+497 
-504 VSIIFLF
+504 SILF
-511 LSLYLLSG
+511 LSLSFYLLSG

-535 KKIKSNLKW
+535 KKMKSNLNW
-544 INSLDDAFIIAN
+544 IHSLDNAFIIAN
-556 EENKNIFID
+556 EEDKKIFID

-578 TNIFSINSVEELM
+578 TNVFSEKSVEDIM
-591 SEYVLVSLYTDAG
+591 SQFILVSLYTDAG
-604 EGYLEKREYQINR
+604 DNYLEKRDYQISR
-617 FETAALPYY
+617 FKTAALPYY
-626 VILDSNDKVLS
+626 VILDKNDLVID
-637 EFPGLT
+637 EFPGMT
-643 RNVEEFKNFLKT
+643 RDIEQFKAFLEK
-655 GLNN
+655 GLD

>member
-12 NILWAQFSDPA
+12 NIIWAQFSDPA
-23 KFTVNIEDVNQGEVA
+23 QFTVSIDDVNQGEVA
-38 IVDVSAELDFT
+38 IIDVNAELDFT

-69 ESDIVNKSGKVI
+69 ESDIVNKSGRII

-93 DNITKYHEG
+93 GNITKYHEG
-102 TPQFSI
+102 TPKFSI
-108 PLELKDNLPN
+108 PLELKDDLPN
-118 GTYNIDVI
+118 GIYNVDVI

-131 CNNSLCYPPNLITKT
+131 CNNSLCYPPNQITKT
-146 ATFDIKS
+146 ATFSVKS

-158 DFVFENFDFDKDS
+158 DFVFENFDFDKES

-181 SFLILAMTMGFLAL
+181 SFLILAMSMGFLAL

-209 FFLKRGEDKNTSP
+209 FFMHRSENTNSSP
-222 VKGALV
+222 VKSATV
-228 YMFGIIMT
+228 YMLGIVLT
-236 FTLLGMLLAIFL
+236 FTFLGMMLAILL
-248 GASGATQLA
+248 GASGANQLA
-257 SNPYVNLFIAF
+257 ANPIVNMFIAF
-268 LFIYFAFSLF
+268 LFIYFAMSLF
-278 GFYEIEL
+278 GFYEIEI
-285 PQSLKRFSLQREN
+285 PESLRRLSLQKEN
-298 SEGYAGILFM
+298 SEGYVGILFM

-318 CTVAFMGLI
+318 CTVQFMGLI
-327 LVAASQGQWFWPII
+327 LVAASQGEWFWPII

-366 MPQSGGWLNSVKVI
+366 LPQSGGWLNSVKVV
-380 MGFLEIAAAFKFI
+380 MGFLELAAAFKFI

-398 VWQWDIFTYEAVLTC
+398 VWNWNIFTYEVVLYL
-413 WAIIMALCAFY
+413 WALIMLLTGLY
-424 ILGYIRFKNDS
+424 IFGLIKFKNDS
-435 KVTFSYQRE
+435 PVTFSIQRS
-444 LLIGVIGLL
+444 LFALSFIFFG
-453 IVLYYQWSWITFPSS
+453 
-468 AKELVSYWGMMNT
+468 T
-481 YIPLFY
+481 YL
-487 IGAVMAVYGL
+487 AA
-497 KSYGRIL
+497 
-504 VSIIFLF
+504 
-511 LSLYLLSG
+511 G
-519 NFGYNI
+519 NHGYDI
-525 NGTIESYLPP
+525 NGNIKSYLPP
-535 KKIKSNLKW
+535 KKYQSNLVW
-544 INSLDDAFIIAN
+544 NNNLDDAFIIAK
-556 EENKNIFID
+556 EQNKNIFID

-626 VILDSNDKVLS
+626 AILDNNDKVLS

-643 RNVEEFKNFLKT
+643 RNVEEFKDFLKK

>member
-1 MKKFFLTLSFL
+1 MKKIIP
-12 NILWAQFSDPA
+12 ILAYFSILLGQQFSDPVEF
-23 KFTVNIEDVNQGEVA
+23 KFSIDNTNQGEVVVLEVEA
-38 IVDVSAELDFT
+38 NIEDE
-49 WRIYAVYDVPEGPSS
+49 WHIYAIYDVPEGPKP
-64 TKFII
+64 TVIRI
-69 ESDIVNKSGKVI
+69 ESDQIVKIGRII
-81 EPEPIEKFDEGF
+81 EPDPIVTYDEGF

-102 TPQFSI
+102 NPIFRVPI
-108 PLELKDNLPN
+108 
-118 GTYNIDVI
+118 I
-126 IDYQV
+126 IDKNLSNGVYSFDVTVEYQV
-131 CNNSLCYPPNLITKT
+131 CTGNLCYPPNEYIDNISFTLQSGTIREDFKT
-146 ATFDIKS
+146 DK
-153 GPIRS
+153 
-158 DFVFENFDFDKDS
+158 FDFSKDS
-171 ILAIADNNIS
+171 ILDITDNKIG
-181 SFLILAMTMGFLAL
+181 SFLLLALSMGFLAL

-228 YMFGIIMT
+228 YMLGIVMT

-366 MPQSGGWLNSVKVI
+366 MPQSGGWLNSVKVT

-398 VWQWDIFTYEAVLTC
+398 VWQWDIFTYEVVLTC
-413 WAIIMALCAFY
+413 WAIIMALCAVY

-435 KVTFSYQRE
+435 KVAFSYQRS
-444 LLIGVIGLL
+444 LL
-453 IVLYYQWSWITFPSS
+453 
-468 AKELVSYWGMMNT
+468 
-481 YIPLFY
+481 
-487 IGAVMAVYGL
+487 
-497 KSYGRIL
+497 
-504 VSIIFLF
+504 SILF
-511 LSLYLLSG
+511 LSLSFYLLSG

-535 KKIKSNLKW
+535 KKVKSNLNW
-544 INSLDDAFIIAN
+544 IHSLDDAFIIAN
-556 EENKNIFID
+556 EENKKIFID

-578 TNIFSINSVEELM
+578 TNVFAEQSVEDIM
-591 SEYVLVSLYTDAG
+591 SQFILVSLYTDAG
-604 EGYLEKREYQINR
+604 DNYLEKRDYQISR
-617 FETAALPYY
+617 FKTAALPYY
-626 VILDSNDKVLS
+626 VILDKNDLVID
-637 EFPGLT
+637 EFPGMT
-643 RNVEEFKNFLKT
+643 RDIEQFKAFLEN
-655 GLNN
+655 GLN

>member
-1 MKKFFLTLSFL
+1 MKKIIP
-12 NILWAQFSDPA
+12 ILAYFSILLGQFSDPVEF
-23 KFTVNIEDVNQGEVA
+23 KFSIDNTNQGEVVVLEVEA
-38 IVDVSAELDFT
+38 SIEDE
-49 WRIYAVYDVPEGPSS
+49 WHIYAIYDVPEGPKP
-64 TKFII
+64 TVIRI
-69 ESDIVNKSGKVI
+69 ESEKIVKTGRVI
-81 EPEPIEKFDEGF
+81 EPDPIVTYDEGF

-102 TPQFSI
+102 NPIFRV
-108 PLELKDNLPN
+108 P
-118 GTYNIDVI
+118 VI
-126 IDYQV
+126 IDKNLSNGVYSFDATVEYQV
-131 CNNSLCYPPNLITKT
+131 CTGNLCYPPNEYSDNISFTLQSGTIREDFKT
-146 ATFDIKS
+146 DK
-153 GPIRS
+153 
-158 DFVFENFDFDKDS
+158 FDFSKDS
-171 ILAIADNNIS
+171 ILDIADNKIG
-181 SFLILAMTMGFLAL
+181 SFLLLALSMGFLAL

-228 YMFGIIMT
+228 YMLGIVMT

-366 MPQSGGWLNSVKVI
+366 MPQSGGWLNSVKVV

-398 VWQWDIFTYEAVLTC
+398 VWQWDIFTYEVVLTC
-413 WAIIMALCAFY
+413 WAIIMTLCAVY

-435 KVTFSYQRE
+435 KVGKSYQRS
-444 LLIGVIGLL
+444 LL
-453 IVLYYQWSWITFPSS
+453 
-468 AKELVSYWGMMNT
+468 
-481 YIPLFY
+481 
-487 IGAVMAVYGL
+487 
-497 KSYGRIL
+497 
-504 VSIIFLF
+504 SILF
-511 LSLYLLSG
+511 LSLSLYLFSG

-535 KKIKSNLKW
+535 KKVRSNLNW
-544 INSLDDAFIIAN
+544 IHSLDDAFIVAN
-556 EENKNIFID
+556 EQNKKIFID

-578 TNIFSINSVEELM
+578 TNVFAEQSVENIM
-591 SEYVLVSLYTDAG
+591 SEFILVSLYTDAG
-604 EGYLEKREYQINR
+604 DNYLEKRDYQISR
-617 FETAALPYY
+617 FKTAALPYY
-626 VILDSNDKVLS
+626 VILDKNDLVID
-637 EFPGLT
+637 EFPGMT
-643 RNVEEFKNFLKT
+643 RDIEEFKSFLQK
-655 GLNN
+655 GLN

>member
-23 KFTVNIEDVNQGEVA
+23 QFTVNIDDVNQGEVA
-38 IVDVSAELDFT
+38 IIDVNAELDFT

-69 ESDIVNKSGKVI
+69 ESDIVNKSGRVI

-93 DNITKYHEG
+93 GNITKYHEG

-108 PLELKDNLPN
+108 PLELKDDLPN
-118 GTYNIDVI
+118 GTYNVDVI

-131 CNNSLCYPPNLITKT
+131 CNNSLCYPPNQITKT

-181 SFLILAMTMGFLAL
+181 SFLVLAMSMGFLAL

-209 FFLKRGEDKNTSP
+209 FFMHRSENTNSSP
-222 VKGALV
+222 VKSATV
-228 YMFGIIMT
+228 YMLGIVLT
-236 FTLLGMLLAIFL
+236 FTFLGMMLAILL
-248 GASGATQLA
+248 GASGANQLA
-257 SNPYVNLFIAF
+257 ANPIVNLFIAF
-268 LFIYFAFSLF
+268 LFIYFAMSLF
-278 GFYEIEL
+278 GFYEIEI
-285 PQSLKRFSLQREN
+285 PESLRRLSLQKEN
-298 SEGYAGILFM
+298 SEGYVGILFM

-318 CTVAFMGLI
+318 CTVQFMGLI
-327 LVAASQGQWFWPII
+327 LVAASQGEWFWPII

-366 MPQSGGWLNSVKVI
+366 LPQSGGWLNSVKVV
-380 MGFLEIAAAFKFI
+380 MGFLELAAAFKFI

-398 VWQWDIFTYEAVLTC
+398 VWNWNIFTYEVVLYL
-413 WAIIMALCAFY
+413 WALIMLLTGLY
-424 ILGYIRFKNDS
+424 IFGLLKFKNDS
-435 KVTFSYQRE
+435 PVTFSIQRS
-444 LLIGVIGLL
+444 LFALAFIFFG
-453 IVLYYQWSWITFPSS
+453 
-468 AKELVSYWGMMNT
+468 T
-481 YIPLFY
+481 YL
-487 IGAVMAVYGL
+487 AA
-497 KSYGRIL
+497 
-504 VSIIFLF
+504 
-511 LSLYLLSG
+511 G
-519 NFGYNI
+519 NHGYDI
-525 NGTIESYLPP
+525 NGNIKSYLPP
-535 KKIKSNLKW
+535 KKYQSNLVW
-544 INSLDDAFIIAN
+544 NNNLDDAFIIAA
-556 EENKNIFID
+556 EQNKNIFID

-604 EGYLEKREYQINR
+604 EGYLVKREYQINR

-643 RNVEEFKNFLKT
+643 RNVEEFKDFLKT